1 MRLTR
6 AAGFLLLGTALLAPA
21 QGQHYVISTYA
32 GGVPPPAPT
41 RSSDQAIGDA
51 RALATDDE
59 GNLYF
64 VSFNCIF
71 RLNRSGVITRVAG
84 ISAPGYSG
92 DGGPAID
99 AQPSR
104 QAGVVADSAGNV
116 FIADTYARPICNSAL
131 GLPLAAIRITGQII
145 V

>member
-21 QGQHYVISTYA
+21 QGQQYVISTYA

-71 RLNRSGVITRVAG
+71 RLNRSGVITRSPGSPRRVTRATAG
-84 ISAPGYSG
+84 RQSTRNRPVQPASWQIAPETCSLRIPMPVLYVIQLWDYLWRPSEL
-92 DGGPAID
+92 PA
-99 AQPSR
+99 R
-104 QAGVVADSAGNV
+104 
-116 FIADTYARPICNSAL
+116 L
-131 GLPLAAIRITGQII
+131 
-145 V
+145 

>member
-21 QGQHYVISTYA
+21 QGQQYVISTYA

-99 AQPSR
+99 AQLSR
-104 QAGVVADSAGNV
+104 PAGVVPDSAGNV
-116 FIADTYARPICNSAL
+116 FIADYLCPSYM
-131 GLPLAAIRITGQII
+131 
-145 V
+145 